1 LTCVRGRRVSPLQTL
16 SCALEAQRPAYRV
29 KRALRRRRDG
39 AGRAVA
45 LRSAGGA
52 LAARIG
58 ASERQQRPSFALG
71 TRRTRIVPPRGAQA
85 ARGRSAR
92 VARTWGRQAA
102 ATARRAWRQRR
113 AGRRARALRWAAR
126 SPPERRRTA
135 RRGPP
140 PAAARPR
147 ARSSRCRTPRGPGR
161 PSQRL
166 VPTAVASSGLVPTA
180 VGRRATAGAAR
191 FAARR
196 AWRDA
201 QHAAQHARSA
211 QPLQGSG
218 RALRLCPRAGR
229 TIFVRSLLFDPLPS
243 LPGGAPSAA
252 AMRRRALRALAAL
265 SHAPPCAAPPQP
277 RLPPP
282 LAAAPPR
289 RAFSSDASDEPQDEP
304 LLSAMDRLRMSL
316 DLQGI
321 KRNAVPAHVGV
332 QRAPML
338 IPFCHVGGALLGMR
352 GTGCWQRGHQHTTG
366 SLFGARRPPFGPLHA
381 AWRRRRPDRARRGV
395 RWCQLL
401 GFGIAGLRGAG
412 PRCFSA
418 DRCFGCGSPAL
429 AASPGAGLR
438 RSRPRPPTPPCGRRP
453 PSWGCRRRCGLLA
466 RERQSLAGTPNPPLL

>member
-1 LTCVRGRRVSPLQTL
+1 MAHGARGLCLPVARRPRAGAARGWHALGAVRLLPRRVALGASAGRAAGRGRRVGRRVARRS
-16 SCALEAQRPAYRV
+16 AAVRHAEAH
-29 KRALRRRRDG
+29 RRRRRAPARAHHGVERREVQVVHRSGWCRQPLRAVGWCRQPLDG
-39 AGRAVA
+39 AQPPEPLASR
-45 LRSAGGA
+45 LGGP
-52 LAARIG
+52 G
-58 ASERQQRPSFALG
+58 ATLS
-71 TRRTRIVPPRGAQA
+71 TRRSTRA
-85 ARGRSAR
+85 ALSLCKR
-92 VARTWGRQAA
+92 
-102 ATARRAWRQRR
+102 
-113 AGRRARALRWAAR
+113 
-126 SPPERRRTA
+126 
-135 RRGPP
+135 
-140 PAAARPR
+140 
-147 ARSSRCRTPRGPGR
+147 
-161 PSQRL
+161 
-166 VPTAVASSGLVPTA
+166 
-180 VGRRATAGAAR
+180 
-191 FAARR
+191 
-196 AWRDA
+196 
-201 QHAAQHARSA
+201 
-211 QPLQGSG
+211 SG
-218 RALRLCPRAGR
+218 RALRLWPGAGR

-243 LPGGAPSAA
+243 LLGGAPSAA

-265 SHAPPCAAPPQP
+265 SHAPPCAAPPPP

-289 RAFSSDASDEPQDEP
+289 RAFSSDASDEPHDEP

-418 DRCFGCGSPAL
+418 DPCFGCGSPAL

-466 RERQSLAGTPNPPLL
+466 RERQGLAGTPNPPLL